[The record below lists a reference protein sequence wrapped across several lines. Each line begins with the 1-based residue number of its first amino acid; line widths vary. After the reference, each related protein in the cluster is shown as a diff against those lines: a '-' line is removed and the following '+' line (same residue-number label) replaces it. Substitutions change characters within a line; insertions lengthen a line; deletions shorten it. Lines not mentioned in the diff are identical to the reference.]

1 MDNRELLNFRFVDRI
16 EAQKTMRDYLHSGTN
31 NPPLWILGD
40 KGVGITRL
48 INEVISK
55 DDTNEVVHVF
65 CSFDDDKDSYQLS
78 ELIAALQEKAK
89 LKISDFIKANYTQI
103 LDISKKVSSQILK
116 LAGIDVSDFV
126 ASFYDSSKLFVNQKQ
141 QQHSSL
147 KVLNSY
153 ISHIIKRNTL
163 VVILEH
169 FPCCNKNSA
178 DFFMQ
183 VIMNFIDTSNIFFI
197 ITSTKDEFES
207 NQSFVGELLSK
218 IPINRLEIKP
228 LDDIYFYEILQDK
241 FFIPNEARN
250 IVSQFSELCE
260 GSPMRLHAALTKMFM
275 NGTIKLN
282 SNTNT
287 AEIDLDELKKT
298 IKFKDLSFDYTK
310 LDFCQKSILRLIIA
324 FKEHASLEL
333 LIKSSSQIIRKIAKI
348 PMTEEKISDA
358 AFILLS
364 NEVIC
369 INSENNVKIANSLI
383 RDAIE
388 EAISQEPI
396 HRLFSN
402 YILEYIL
409 ENKEQIVASGISK
422 ELLEYLIVLHSII
435 GVSQDWIEQAVNY
448 GLSLYDKNHIAVAI
462 EIFNHVKKEVKSVA
476 SDKLTIIADCYFQ
489 DGNYETAEQLL
500 QLVADRNDY
509 ETWQF
514 YYSFCKVE
522 NLLLKKDFALE
533 LAQNAENK
541 SANIVE
547 QIKSLNMQ
555 QQILVDMSDGKEAA
569 AEIFNR
575 LIEMGENYDEQV
587 EKAILPTLKC
597 AIDFYHGQDAFV
609 YLNQAEEKAIKFN
622 YQFEEALILTN
633 KGFEYFRQG
642 NLIDAKSCFDRSIE
656 MLTNLRIHEISY
668 PLNNL
673 ANYYMSK
680 DMFHN
685 AITIITKANMW
696 NTSTYVSISLKTLL
710 MVCYAHTAERERSLK
725 IASELI
731 DYIRYYKITDNTMLR
746 KIYLNIALVYKH
758 LNEPESAIN
767 EYAEKAYK
775 LSANTSSWYRAYD
788 VARKILT
795 TNDDPLS
802 HCLPDEEWY
811 WTNGKYEPWLV
822 TFSHD

>member
-1 MDNRELLNFRFVDRI
+1 
-16 EAQKTMRDYLHSGTN
+16 
-31 NPPLWILGD
+31 
-40 KGVGITRL
+40 
-48 INEVISK
+48 
-55 DDTNEVVHVF
+55 
-65 CSFDDDKDSYQLS
+65 
-78 ELIAALQEKAK
+78 
-89 LKISDFIKANYTQI
+89 
-103 LDISKKVSSQILK
+103 
-116 LAGIDVSDFV
+116 
-126 ASFYDSSKLFVNQKQ
+126 
-141 QQHSSL
+141 
-147 KVLNSY
+147 
-153 ISHIIKRNTL
+153 
-163 VVILEH
+163 
-169 FPCCNKNSA
+169 
-178 DFFMQ
+178 
-183 VIMNFIDTSNIFFI
+183 
-197 ITSTKDEFES
+197 
-207 NQSFVGELLSK
+207 
-218 IPINRLEIKP
+218 
-228 LDDIYFYEILQDK
+228 
-241 FFIPNEARN
+241 
-250 IVSQFSELCE
+250 
-260 GSPMRLHAALTKMFM
+260 MRLHAALTKMFM

-358 AFILLS
+358 AFNLLS

-396 HRLFSN
+396 HMLFSN

-802 HCLPDEEWY
+802 HCFPDEEWY